1 MTATGRRVPR
11 QVRSPG
17 RRAPALELD
26 TSVPALVIKVGQY
39 PVASGVLGAVRT
51 LGRVGIQ
58 VFALT
63 EPGLTPAGVSRYCA
77 GRFTWRVTARDHM
90 SDVARDLCDLGR
102 RIGTRSVIVPLDDES
117 AVLVDEHAA
126 QLSEFYLCP
135 PVSTG
140 LPRRLA
146 SKEGLRELCEQF
158 GIPAPRSAA
167 PSSPSE
173 LARFVADATFPVV
186 AKNAGVWSNRNATRS
201 SVGASSSGPRLIFG
215 AAELASLSRLD
226 ELTPAYVVQEYI
238 PKEYAEDWIVHLY
251 SNGEAESPVLF
262 TGRKI
267 RSWPPVC
274 GVTAC
279 GISAANPTLAE
290 TAARFCQAIG
300 YRGVADMDWRLDRRD
315 GQYKLLDFNP
325 RVGNNFRLFVNE
337 FGVDVVHAL
346 HLDLTGRS
354 IPRAPQVNRRRL
366 VVEHIDIPA
375 RLGTRPARLA
385 DTAGQAGREALPA
398 AAAYTSTEYAWCAV
412 DDALPLL
419 ALLTRAISLY
429 KIVRQGVRSRRL
441 TDTGHRAS
449 R

>member
-1 MTATGRRVPR
+1 MTATSRRVPR
-11 QVRSPG
+11 QWRTPG
-17 RRAPALELD
+17 RRGPALELD

-51 LGRVGIQ
+51 LGRAGIP

-77 GRFTWRVTARDHM
+77 GRFTWRATSQDRM
-90 SDVARDLCDLGR
+90 SDVAKSICDIGS
-102 RIGTRSVIVPLDDES
+102 RIGTKSVIVPLDDES

-158 GIPAPRSAA
+158 GVPAPKSAA
-167 PSSPSE
+167 PSSAAE

-186 AKNAGVWSNRNATRS
+186 AKNAGVWSNRNATSS

-215 AAELASLSRLD
+215 AAELAGLSRFD

-251 SNGEAESPVLF
+251 ADGETECPALF

-279 GISAANPTLAE
+279 GISAANPALAE
-290 TAARFCQAIG
+290 AAARFCESIG
-300 YRGVADMDWRLDRRD
+300 YRGVADMDWRLDLRD

-337 FGVDVVHAL
+337 FGLDVVHAL

-375 RLGTRPARLA
+375 RLGAQPV
-385 DTAGQAGREALPA
+385 GPAGRAGRRASRA
-398 AAAYTSTEYAWCAV
+398 AMAHASTEYAWYAA
-412 DDALPLL
+412 DDPLPLL
-419 ALLTRAISLY
+419 ALLTRAVSLF

-441 TDTGHRAS
+441 TDPGHRAS